1 MKTLHGRVYQYP
13 INTDILSISNTVGMR
28 KLKQKIIKSFSQDT
42 QLMSGRS
49 RNTNQVF
56 GLKHFVTLPA

>member
-28 KLKQKIIKSFSQDT
+28 KLKQKIIKSFPQDT

-56 GLKHFVTLPA
+56 GLKHFVTLPP

>member
-1 MKTLHGRVYQYP
+1 MRTLHGRFYQYP
-13 INTDILSISNTVGMR
+13 INIDILSISNIVDMR

-42 QLMSGRS
+42 QLMSGRP